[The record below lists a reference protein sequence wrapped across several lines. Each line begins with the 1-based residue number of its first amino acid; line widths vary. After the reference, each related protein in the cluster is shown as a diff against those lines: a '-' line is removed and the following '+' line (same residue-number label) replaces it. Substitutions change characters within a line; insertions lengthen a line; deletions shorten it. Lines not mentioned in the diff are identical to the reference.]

1 MRRRR
6 CRPSTLNLWPIHKV
20 ALKAIDV
27 DARAAAPLML
37 RREHAASQIPRCH
50 RRVGFGVAMVL
61 MASVLCLT
69 GCAVAPRGPLAF
81 AAWRAG
87 QAQTVDAL
95 ARHLGEQGV
104 ADVLPLH
111 QLLRSASS
119 WQACA
124 AEPFALPP
132 PEQWPAVV
140 EVLKLLQA
148 LQAAGVVG
156 RALEI
161 HSGYRGPALNTCAQG
176 AAGSAHLRSF
186 ALDFTL
192 VDGVDPTERL
202 CAFWRDQGRAWRM
215 GLSRYPSGR
224 IHIDTAGYRTWGP
237 DHTGRTAVCGP
248 QVPPAAPAASA
259 GG

>member
-1 MRRRR
+1 MWRQC
-6 CRPSTLNLWPIHKV
+6 CRPSTLNLWRIRKV
-20 ALKAIDV
+20 ALKAIGV
-27 DARAAAPLML
+27 YARAAAPLML
-37 RREHAASQIPRCH
+37 RREHATSQIPRCH
-50 RRVGFGVAMVL
+50 RRAGFGTAVVL

-69 GCAVAPRGPLAF
+69 GCAVTPRGPLAF
-81 AAWRAG
+81 AMWRAG

-132 PEQWPAVV
+132 AEQWPAVV
-140 EVLKLLQA
+140 QVLRLLQA

-186 ALDFTL
+186 ALDFTPA
-192 VDGVDPTERL
+192 DGVDPTERL
-202 CAFWRDQGRAWRM
+202 CAFWRDQGQAWRM

-224 IHIDTAGYRTWGP
+224 IHIDTAGYRTWGA
-237 DHTGRTAVCGP
+237 DHTGRSAVCDP
-248 QVPPAAPAASA
+248 QVPQAVPAASA

>member
-1 MRRRR
+1 MRS
-6 CRPSTLNLWPIHKV
+6 PEWQHQ
-20 ALKAIDV
+20 
-27 DARAAAPLML
+27 RAAAFGRAVALV
-37 RREHAASQIPRCH
+37 ASLLC
-50 RRVGFGVAMVL
+50 L
-61 MASVLCLT
+61 TCLT

-87 QAQTVDAL
+87 QAPAVDAL

-132 PEQWPAVV
+132 AEQWPAVV
-140 EVLKLLQA
+140 QVLRLLQA

-186 ALDFTL
+186 ALDFTPAGGL
-192 VDGVDPTERL
+192 DPTERL
-202 CAFWRDQGRAWRM
+202 CAFWRDQGQSWRM

-224 IHIDTAGYRTWGP
+224 IHIDTAGYRTWGA
-237 DHTGRTAVCGP
+237 DHTGRSAVCGR
-248 QVPPAAPAASA
+248 QVPPAAPSPSA

>member
-1 MRRRR
+1 
-6 CRPSTLNLWPIHKV
+6 V
-20 ALKAIDV
+20 ALV
-27 DARAAAPLML
+27 
-37 RREHAASQIPRCH
+37 AS
-50 RRVGFGVAMVL
+50 L
-61 MASVLCLT
+61 LCLT
-69 GCAVAPRGPLAF
+69 CLIGCAVAPRGPLAF

-87 QAQTVDAL
+87 QAPAVDAL

-111 QLLRSASS
+111 QLLRSATS

-140 EVLKLLQA
+140 QVLRLLQA

-176 AAGSAHLRSF
+176 AAGSAHLRGF
-186 ALDFTL
+186 ALDFTP
-192 VDGVDPTERL
+192 VDGLDPTERL
-202 CAFWRDQGRAWRM
+202 CAFWRDQGRTWRM

-224 IHIDTAGYRTWGP
+224 IHIDTAGYRTWGA
-237 DHTGRTAVCGP
+237 DHTGRTGVCAS
-248 QVPPAAPAASA
+248 QVPQAVPAASA

>member
-1 MRRRR
+1 
-6 CRPSTLNLWPIHKV
+6 V
-20 ALKAIDV
+20 ALV
-27 DARAAAPLML
+27 
-37 RREHAASQIPRCH
+37 AS
-50 RRVGFGVAMVL
+50 L
-61 MASVLCLT
+61 LCLT
-69 GCAVAPRGPLAF
+69 CLIGCAVAPRGPLAF

-87 QAQTVDAL
+87 QAPAVDAL

-111 QLLRSASS
+111 QLLRSATS

-132 PEQWPAVV
+132 PEQWTAVV
-140 EVLKLLQA
+140 QVLKLLQA

-186 ALDFTL
+186 ALDFTP
-192 VDGVDPTERL
+192 VDGLDPTERL
-202 CAFWRDQGRAWRM
+202 CAFWRDQGRTWRM

-224 IHIDTAGYRTWGP
+224 IHIDTAGYRTWGA
-237 DHTGRTAVCGP
+237 DHTGRTAVCAS
-248 QVPPAAPAASA
+248 QVPPAVPAASA